1 VAAAHAPAPPQL
13 RASRRNIR
21 CAVSTPLSPPAAP
34 APPSVAARYAALFA
48 RGASGGCPALF
59 LAPMEGLADTPFRV
73 ALAAT
78 VGGFDE
84 ACTEFIRIPGA
95 MPETRAQMLKAAARL
110 TEGAYDARE
119 LGDTPLAAQ
128 LMGSIPA
135 FLGAAAAHLAGPR
148 LSAHRVDLNCGCP
161 ANTVTGR
168 GAGSSLLR
176 EPALLRSCV
185 AAIAA
190 AVAPA
195 GGVAS
200 VKLRAGFDDASLFD
214 ANLEAALAAGAAF
227 VTLHPRTRAQGYS
240 GAADWALIA
249 RAVSRAAGVPVV
261 GNGDVTSAA
270 RATALLAMSRCDGV
284 MVGRGAATD
293 PLIFRRIRALYAH
306 GGDAVAAAASI
317 CADEERF
324 LVEAFVRRYYA
335 ELALV
340 PPPKSSRERGR
351 TSAESG
357 RFRTGKLKQL
367 SNYLLRGN
375 AAMAA
380 PLALLLRRGGMGDAA
395 AASAPVPMGIE
406 AADGMAEDIVACVRA
421 HWAGPP
427 RDVLVDNF
435 SSRTGY
441 AGQTQ
446 RVLPLASALEGAACG
461 CGGEVEEQEEEQSAA
476 EQRTEAE
483 IRQRA
488 LAMRDKRMAREVAW
502 RRRHERA
509 RSPKSAARGA
519 AAGTAQPP
527 REVAPLQ

>member
-1 VAAAHAPAPPQL
+1 MAARASAPAPQL
-13 RASRRNIR
+13 RASRRHVR
-21 CAVSTPLSPPAAP
+21 CGAAAPSSPPAASP
-34 APPSVAARYAALFA
+34 PPPPPSVAARYAALFA
-48 RGASGGCPALF
+48 RGASGGCPPLF

-95 MPETRAQMLKAAARL
+95 MPDTQAQMLKAAAKL

-128 LMGSIPA
+128 LMGSIPE
-135 FLGAAAAHLAGPR
+135 FLAAAAAHLAGPR

-176 EPALLRSCV
+176 DPALLRRCV
-185 AAIAA
+185 GAIAD

-240 GAADWALIA
+240 GAADWSLIA
-249 RAVSRAAGVPVV
+249 HAVSRAAGVPVI

-270 RATALLAMSRCDGV
+270 RAASLLATTRCDGV

-306 GGDAVAAAASI
+306 GGDAAAAAASI

-340 PPPKSSRERGR
+340 PPPKASRERGR
-351 TSAESG
+351 SSAERS

-367 SNYLLRGN
+367 CNYLLRGN

-380 PLALLLRRGGMGDAA
+380 PLAALLRRGGIGEV
-395 AASAPVPMGIE
+395 SAPPAQVGVE
-406 AADGMAEDIVACVRA
+406 AADVMAEDVVACLRA

-435 SSRTGY
+435 SSRTAY
-441 AGQTQ
+441 AGVTQ
-446 RVLPLASALEGAACG
+446 RVLPLTTGDDSGACG
-461 CGGEVEEQEEEQSAA
+461 CSGEVAEEAEELSVA

-483 IRQRA
+483 VRQRA
-488 LAMRDKRMAREVAW
+488 LALRNRRMAREAAW
-502 RRRHERA
+502 RGRHERA
-509 RSPKSAARGA
+509 RAAARNA
-519 AAGTAQPP
+519 AAASSTP
-527 REVAPLQ
+527 REAAPLR